1 MRRRAQIYEEK
12 YLKSVKPFVGVR
24 EVFLELSRTGSRI
37 ALTTACKGPEL
48 KHCRSLLNVDDL
60 IHSIACGDDVEHG
73 KPDPRLIGHALR
85 KLGVPAGE
93 AVMIGDTPYDA
104 EAALGAGFSAAGLV
118 TGGFS
123 RKHLAD
129 AGCAVVAKDLHD
141 LLASL
146 KGDPSRLAVAAAG

>member
-1 MRRRAQIYEEK
+1 
-12 YLKSVKPFVGVR
+12 
-24 EVFLELSRTGSRI
+24 
-37 ALTTACKGPEL
+37 
-48 KHCRSLLNVDDL
+48 
-60 IHSIACGDDVEHG
+60 
-73 KPDPRLIGHALR
+73 
-85 KLGVPAGE
+85 
-93 AVMIGDTPYDA
+93 MIGDTPYDA